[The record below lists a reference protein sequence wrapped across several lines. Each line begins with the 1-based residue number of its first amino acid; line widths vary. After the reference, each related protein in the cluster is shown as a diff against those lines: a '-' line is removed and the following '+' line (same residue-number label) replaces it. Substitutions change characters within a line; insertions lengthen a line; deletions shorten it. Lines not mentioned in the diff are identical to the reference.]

1 MADKI
6 FLKTEQ
12 KIQRTKINL
21 KRYEADESKR
31 NYVGKCISLRKQ
43 KRKDIYENS
52 ENISAKNN
60 FPPTNSTSP
69 STKISWIVQLNNTT
83 KTDIV
88 TTQTFNHNQTPSTSW
103 IGTTQSNDDVEH
115 PDVAENNLSVMEY
128 KQSFEMTISQHFS
141 WVHFSRD
148 TIIFS
153 IAGFKI
159 INNSSFQVHFAI
171 MGHKQVRQDSSN
183 KELRECVKLYKSL
196 QVLQI
201 I

>member
-1 MADKI
+1 M
-6 FLKTEQ
+6 
-12 KIQRTKINL
+12 
-21 KRYEADESKR
+21 
-31 NYVGKCISLRKQ
+31 GKCISLRKQ
-43 KRKDIYENS
+43 KRKGFYGNS
-52 ENISAKNN
+52 ESISTKNN
-60 FPPTNSTSP
+60 FQTTNSTSA
-69 STKISWIVQLNNTT
+69 SSKTRWVVQLNNTT
-83 KTDIV
+83 KINIV
-88 TTQTFNHNQTPSTSW
+88 TKQTFNDDQTPLTSW
-103 IGTTQSNDDVEH
+103 IGTTQTNDEVEH